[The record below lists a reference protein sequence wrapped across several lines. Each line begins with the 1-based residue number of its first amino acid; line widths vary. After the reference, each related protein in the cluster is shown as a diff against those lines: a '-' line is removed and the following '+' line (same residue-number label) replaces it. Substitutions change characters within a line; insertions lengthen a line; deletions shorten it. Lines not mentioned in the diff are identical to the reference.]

1 MLTGRHGPKR
11 VHEESLDLVQRRNRT
26 WWEATPMTYDWRRPS
41 SSPFES
47 AAWFDEQDQR
57 FLANAAFY
65 ATDVAPFDRFLPYA
79 DLRDKDVLEIGV
91 GSGLHAE
98 LLARAGAHV
107 TGIDLTGTA
116 MSRTRKRFELEQL
129 TGRFF
134 QWDAENPLPEFEQ
147 AFDFVWSW
155 GVHPPLVALGAHRAQ
170 RPQLAPSGGCF
181 AGMVY
186 HRDSINAAVS
196 AVRDWVC
203 AARSP
208 PLGGRGV
215 VAGHRR
221 LHGALL
227 FCRELPGLS
236 AGVFRRRVHAHDRAE
251 GEVLPLPRRVRDPL
265 LPRVS
270 DATAHAVLS
279 RFRKLPHVRS
289 ETPSRSESRYVRYC
303 RSP

>member
-116 MSRTRKRFELEQL
+116 MSRTRKRFELKQL

-155 GVHPPLVALGAHRAQ
+155 GVIHHSSRSGRIVRNVHNWLRAE
-170 RPQLAPSGGCF
+170 GTF

-196 AVRDWVC
+196 VVRDWVLRGEI
-203 AARSP
+203 ARHSVDEA
-208 PLGGRGV
+208 LWRGTDGYM
-215 VAGHRR
+215 ARFYS
-221 LHGALL
+221 AESFQDFLL
-227 FCRELPGLS
+227 AFFADAYTRTTGQKL
-236 AGVFRRRVHAHDRAE
+236 
-251 GEVLPLPRRVRDPL
+251 EVLPLPRRVRDPL

-279 RFRKLPHVRS
+279 RFGSFLTFEAKHPLI
-289 ETPSRSESRYVRYC
+289 
-303 RSP
+303 